1 MEEKNW
7 PDSVTTLRVFAE
19 AARGV
24 QRLEYRSRWVLR
36 VSSGFQVKR
45 MGGSFHVE
53 GTIQKEV

>member
-7 PDSVTTLRVFAE
+7 ADSVTTLRVFAE

-36 VSSGFQVKR
+36 VSRWFSGKE
-45 MGGSFHVE
+45 GGWKVPRRGNHSE
-53 GTIQKEV
+53 EV